1 MLLHHVTGVA
11 AAIAAL
17 AVLAAARLAFT
28 ARPSSLRRCVTA
40 LRGWH
45 AADRVHLA
53 DRTLDHVVVAP
64 AALLAVTATAHAPGV
79 AELRAAE
86 HGAEQLRELA
96 RQAGVADITVVPV
109 VLVSGADAPP
119 GGHLVV
125 DGVHLVDDAAPQAWL
140 RQFRDA
146 TIPATTRIVLA
157 RSMDRRAA
165 TPRRSR
171 SSRRGTLLATP
182 EPAGA

>member
-1 MLLHHVTGVA
+1 MLLHHLTGVTG
-11 AAIAAL
+11 AIA
-17 AVLAAARLAFT
+17 VLVTLGAARLAFT

-45 AADRVHLA
+45 AADRVRLA
-53 DRTLDHVVVAP
+53 DRTLDHVVIAP

-86 HGAEQLRELA
+86 HGAAQLRELA
-96 RQAGVADITVVPV
+96 RQAGVDDVAVVPV

-140 RQFRDA
+140 RQFRA
-146 TIPATTRIVLA
+146 ASIPAAARIALA
-157 RSMDRRAA
+157 RSVDRRAA

-171 SSRRGTLLATP
+171 RDALLVAP
-182 EPAGA
+182 EAAGA